1 MNDYG
6 FDYMN
11 YITNVP
17 NSMNYN
23 QLPKTNMNFMIGL
36 RRITEI

>member
-1 MNDYG
+1 MNEYG

-23 QLPKTNMNFMIGL
+23 SNKPSNMNFIVQNQSDFK
-36 RRITEI
+36 